1 MVFTRLTSAV
11 TRHPWVVVAIWVVT
25 FFGLSTAG
33 AQKAADVLTDD
44 QAVPPSS
51 YESARGLKFGREAF
65 GEVKGTTAVTLLV
78 KPREGELAH
87 RP

>member
-44 QAVPPSS
+44 QAASS
-51 YESARGLKFGREAF
+51 SRPATSPRAGSSSVARRSVRSRA
-65 GEVKGTTAVTLLV
+65 
-78 KPREGELAH
+78 PQR
-87 RP
+87 